1 MPDNGRKKKLL
12 TEPAKDDWWDV
23 DSNYLKSFLQ
33 LFATNQPVAAAPAA
47 NAPQQQYQPQQR
59 QNLQTIQAGHTITT
73 HSIRGCND
81 EQQQNFVVAVK
92 ENKVEREVTKASLES
107 ARINIYNE
115 WRDQQRSQEAGLIST
130 CKFELIDSFK
140 IQIKVPSKEAYQ
152 KLSGNFRINLLNALK
167 NHLSNSKIEVQYTI
181 DENVAKEQ
189 GLTNK
194 QEFDALLKSSPLVQ
208 MLMNELD
215 LVYSEN
221 Q

>member
-12 TEPAKDDWWDV
+12 TEPIKNDWWDV

-33 LFATNQPVAAAPAA
+33 LFASGQPSATNTVATT
-47 NAPQQQYQPQQR
+47 PQQAMQPR
-59 QNLQTIQAGHTITT
+59 TNLQTIQNGHTITT

-81 EQQQNFVVAVK
+81 EQQQNFVVTVK
-92 ENKVEREVTKASLES
+92 EHKVEREVTKGSLET

-140 IQIKVPSKEAYQ
+140 ILIKVPSKEAYS

-167 NHLSNSKIEVQYTI
+167 NNLSNSKIEVQYII
-181 DENVAKEQ
+181 DEAIAKEQ
-189 GLTNK
+189 VLTNK
-194 QEFDALLKSSPLVQ
+194 QKFEALLKTSPLVQ

>member
-12 TEPAKDDWWDV
+12 TQAAKDDWWDV
-23 DSNYLKSFLQ
+23 DSEYLKSFLQ
-33 LFATNQPVAAAPAA
+33 LFATNQPVAAAPTTVAM
-47 NAPQQQYQPQQR
+47 PQQPQR
-59 QNLQTIQAGHTITT
+59 QNLQTIQAGHTITA

-130 CKFELIDSFK
+130 FKFELVDTFK
-140 IQIKVPSKEAYQ
+140 ILIKVPSKEAYQ
-152 KLSGNFRINLLNALK
+152 KLNGNFRINLLNALK
-167 NHLSNSKIEVQYTI
+167 NHVSNSKIEVQYTI
-181 DENVAKEQ
+181 DEAVAKEQ
-189 GLTNK
+189 VLTNK
-194 QEFDALLKSSPLVQ
+194 QKFDALLSSSPLVQ
-208 MLMNELD
+208 MLMDELD

>member
-1 MPDNGRKKKLL
+1 VPDNGRKKKLL

-23 DSNYLKSFLQ
+23 DSEYLKSFLQ
-33 LFATNQPVAAAPAA
+33 LFATNQPVAAAPTSVAM
-47 NAPQQQYQPQQR
+47 PQQPQR

-130 CKFELIDSFK
+130 FKFELVDIFK
-140 IQIKVPSKEAYQ
+140 ILIKVPSKDAYQ
-152 KLSGNFRINLLNALK
+152 KLNGNFRINLLNALK
-167 NHLSNSKIEVQYTI
+167 NHLSNSKIEVQYSI

-189 GLTNK
+189 VLTNK
-194 QEFDALLKSSPLVQ
+194 QKFDALLKSSPLVQ

>member
-23 DSNYLKSFLQ
+23 DSEYLKSFLQ
-33 LFATNQPVAAAPAA
+33 LFATNQPVAAAPTSVAM
-47 NAPQQQYQPQQR
+47 PQQPQR

-81 EQQQNFVVAVK
+81 EQQQNFVVTVK

-130 CKFELIDSFK
+130 FKFELVDIFK
-140 IQIKVPSKEAYQ
+140 ILIKVPSKDAYQ
-152 KLSGNFRINLLNALK
+152 KLNGNFRINLLNALK
-167 NHLSNSKIEVQYTI
+167 NHLSNSKIEVQYSI

-189 GLTNK
+189 VLTNK
-194 QEFDALLKSSPLVQ
+194 QKFDALLKSSPLVQ

>member
-23 DSNYLKSFLQ
+23 DSEYLKSFLQ
-33 LFATNQPVAAAPAA
+33 LFASNQPVAAAPTSVAM
-47 NAPQQQYQPQQR
+47 PQQPQR

-130 CKFELIDSFK
+130 FKFELVDIFK
-140 IQIKVPSKEAYQ
+140 ILIKVPSKDAYQ
-152 KLSGNFRINLLNALK
+152 KLNGNFRINLLNALK
-167 NHLSNSKIEVQYTI
+167 NHLSNSKIEVQYSI

-189 GLTNK
+189 VLTNK
-194 QEFDALLKSSPLVQ
+194 QKFDALLKSSPLVQ

>member
-12 TEPAKDDWWDV
+12 TEPANNDWWDV

-33 LFATNQPVAAAPAA
+33 LFATEQPAAAQVASM
-47 NAPQQQYQPQQR
+47 PQPMQR
-59 QNLQTIQAGHTITT
+59 MNLQTIPSGHTITN
-73 HSIRGCND
+73 HSIRGRND
-81 EQQQNFVVAVK
+81 EQQKNFVVAVK
-92 ENKVEREVTKASLES
+92 ENKIEREVTKGSLET

-130 CKFELIDSFK
+130 CKFELVDSFK
-140 IQIKVPSKEAYQ
+140 ILIKVPSKEAYS
-152 KLSGNFRINLLNALK
+152 KLNGSLRMNLLNALK
-167 NHLSNSKIEVQYTI
+167 NHLSNSKIEVQYNI

-189 GLTNK
+189 VLTNK
-194 QEFDALLKSSPLVQ
+194 QKFEALLKTSPLVQ
-208 MLMNELD
+208 MLMDELD

>member
-1 MPDNGRKKKLL
+1 MPDNGRKKKRL

-33 LFATNQPVAAAPAA
+33 LFATEQPAAAAPAA
-47 NAPQQQYQPQQR
+47 GMPQQQIQQR
-59 QNLQTIQAGHTITT
+59 MNLQTIQNGHTITA

-92 ENKVEREVTKASLES
+92 ENKVEREVTKGGLET

-130 CKFELIDSFK
+130 CKFELVDIYK
-140 IQIKVPSKEAYQ
+140 ILIKVPSKETYS
-152 KLSGNFRINLLNALK
+152 KLNGNFRINLLNALK
-167 NHLSNSKIEVQYTI
+167 NHLSNSKIEVQYII

-189 GLTNK
+189 VLTNK
-194 QEFDALLKSSPLVQ
+194 QKFEALLKSSPLVQ
-208 MLMNELD
+208 MLMDELD

>member
-33 LFATNQPVAAAPAA
+33 LFATDQPAAATPAA
-47 NAPQQQYQPQQR
+47 AMPQIQPR
-59 QNLQTIQAGHTITT
+59 QNLQTIQNGHTITN

-81 EQQQNFVVAVK
+81 EQQQNFVVTVK
-92 ENKVEREVTKASLES
+92 ENKVEREVTKGSLET

-140 IQIKVPSKEAYQ
+140 ILIKVPSKETYS

-189 GLTNK
+189 VLTNK
-194 QEFDALLKSSPLVQ
+194 QKFDALLKSSPLVQ
-208 MLMNELD
+208 MLMDELD

>member
-23 DSNYLKSFLQ
+23 DSEYLKSFLQ
-33 LFATNQPVAAAPAA
+33 LFATNQPVAAAPTSVAM
-47 NAPQQQYQPQQR
+47 PQQPQR

-130 CKFELIDSFK
+130 FKFELVDIFK
-140 IQIKVPSKEAYQ
+140 ILIKVPSKDAYQ
-152 KLSGNFRINLLNALK
+152 KLNGNFRINLLNALK
-167 NHLSNSKIEVQYTI
+167 NHLSNSKIEVQYSI

-189 GLTNK
+189 VLTNK
-194 QEFDALLKSSPLVQ
+194 QKFDALLKSSPLVQ

-215 LVYSEN
+215 LVY
-221 Q
+221 

>member
-33 LFATNQPVAAAPAA
+33 LFATDQPAVAAPAA
-47 NAPQQQYQPQQR
+47 AAMPQQQIPQR

-81 EQQQNFVVAVK
+81 EKLQNFVVTVK
-92 ENKVEREVTKASLES
+92 ENKVEREVTKGGLET

-130 CKFELIDSFK
+130 FKFELIDTFK
-140 IQIKVPSKEAYQ
+140 ILIKVPSKDAYQ
-152 KLSGNFRINLLNALK
+152 KLNGNFRINLLNALK
-167 NHLSNSKIEVQYTI
+167 NHLSNTKIEVQYTI

-189 GLTNK
+189 VLTNK
-194 QEFDALLKSSPLVQ
+194 QKFDALLKSSPLVQ

>member
-23 DSNYLKSFLQ
+23 DSEYLKSFLQ
-33 LFATNQPVAAAPAA
+33 LFATNQPVAAAPTSVAM
-47 NAPQQQYQPQQR
+47 PQQPQR

-130 CKFELIDSFK
+130 FKFELVDIFK
-140 IQIKVPSKEAYQ
+140 ILIKVPSKDAYQ
-152 KLSGNFRINLLNALK
+152 KLNGNFRINLLNALK
-167 NHLSNSKIEVQYTI
+167 NHLSNSKIEVQYSI

-189 GLTNK
+189 VLTNK
-194 QEFDALLKSSPLVQ
+194 QKFDALLKSSPLVQ

>member
-33 LFATNQPVAAAPAA
+33 LFATNQPAPTAPTA
-47 NAPQQQYQPQQR
+47 TMPQQPIAPR
-59 QNLQTIQAGHTITT
+59 QNLQTIQVGHTITN

-92 ENKVEREVTKASLES
+92 ENKVEREVTKGGLET

-115 WRDQQRSQEAGLIST
+115 WRDQQRSQEAGMIST

-140 IQIKVPSKEAYQ
+140 ILIKVPSKEAYS

-167 NHLSNSKIEVQYTI
+167 NHLSNSKIEVQYII

-189 GLTNK
+189 VLTNK
-194 QEFDALLKSSPLVQ
+194 QKFDALLKSSPLVQ
-208 MLMNELD
+208 MLMDELD